1 MKAVILAG
9 GEGQRLRPLTKT
21 RPKPLMRIG
30 DRAILDIMLENLSR
44 HDIKEVAITLGYRAE
59 DIKKEIGDKRHGI
72 KISYFEETK
81 ALGTAGSVKNCE
93 SFIDSDTL
101 ILSGDAL
108 SNVNFTELKETH
120 KKKNADITLT
130 LTKMKNPSLYGVVE
144 IDSEG
149 KVTSFLEKPTMNKE
163 STALVNCGIYMIKKE
178 VVEKIPPHTF
188 YDFAKDVFIK
198 PFNLYAYV
206 TDKFW
211 CDIGS
216 FSEYRRSNLLTLSDS
231 FFFHPVIDEPKI
243 NANVTRSVIGKNS
256 RILKGASVKESV
268 VGRHTRIGEGS
279 KLVGCILG
287 DGVTVGEKVT
297 IGRDTV
303 VGDFSVLG
311 DGAVLTDGQKL
322 DPYTVFMG

>member
-30 DRAILDIMLENLSR
+30 DRAILDIMLENLSL
-44 HDIKEVAITLGYRAE
+44 HGIKETAITLGYRGE
-59 DIKKEIGDKRHGI
+59 DIKKEIGNERYGI
-72 KISYFEETK
+72 KISYFEE
-81 ALGTAGSVKNCE
+81 AEPLGTAGSVKNCE
-93 SFIDSDTL
+93 DFIESDTL

-108 SNVNFTELKETH
+108 SNVNFTELFEIH
-120 KKKNADITLT
+120 KNKNADISLT
-130 LTKMKNPSLYGVVE
+130 LTRMKNPSLYGVVE
-144 IDSEG
+144 VDENG
-149 KVTSFLEKPTMNKE
+149 KITKFLEKPKMSKD
-163 STALVNCGIYMIKKE
+163 STALVNCGIYVIKKE
-178 VVEKIPPHTF
+178 VVDKIPPHTF
-188 YDFAKDVFIK
+188 FDFAKDVFVNAT
-198 PFNLYAYV
+198 NLYSYI

-231 FFFHPVIDEPKI
+231 FFFHPIIDEPKK
-243 NANVTRSVIGKNS
+243 NATVTRSVIGRNS
-256 RILKGASVKESV
+256 RILKGASIKESV

-279 KLVGCILG
+279 QLDGCILG

-303 VGDFSVLG
+303 IGDYSVLG

>member
-30 DRAILDIMLENLSR
+30 DRAILDIMLENLSK
-44 HDIKEVAITLGYRAE
+44 HKIKEVAITLGYRAE
-59 DIKKEIGDKRHGI
+59 DIKKEIGDERHGI
-72 KISYFEETK
+72 KITYFEEEK

-108 SNVNFTELKETH
+108 SNVNFTELFETH
-120 KKKNADITLT
+120 KKSGADITLT

-149 KVTSFLEKPTMNKE
+149 KITKFLEKPTMDKD
-163 STALVNCGIYMIKKE
+163 STALVNCGIYIIKKE
-178 VVEKIPPHTF
+178 VVDEIPPDTY
-188 YDFAKDVFIK
+188 YDFAKDIFVNST
-198 PFNLYAYV
+198 NLYSYI

-231 FFFHPVIDEPKI
+231 FFFHPIIDEPKR
-243 NANVTRSVIGKNS
+243 NATVTRSVIGKNS
-256 RILKGASVKESV
+256 RILRGASVKESV

-279 KLVGCILG
+279 KLDGCILG

-303 VGDFSVLG
+303 IGDFSVLG